1 MSGAVSGPEVLLI
14 LQPLALPLQVV
25 VEGLPLL
32 RALSTAFESARP
44 PKHGAS
50 GRGEAH
56 LDPLQDRLVVSR
68 DPEQLATPGHR
79 GAAVRGARSP

>member
-32 RALSTAFESARP
+32 RALSSLQVNTAAQTRSV
-44 PKHGAS
+44 GQ
-50 GRGEAH
+50 GEAH

>member
-32 RALSTAFESARP
+32 RALSSLQVNT
-44 PKHGAS
+44 
-50 GRGEAH
+50 GRQTRSVGQGEAH

-79 GAAVRGARSP
+79 GAAVRGSRSP